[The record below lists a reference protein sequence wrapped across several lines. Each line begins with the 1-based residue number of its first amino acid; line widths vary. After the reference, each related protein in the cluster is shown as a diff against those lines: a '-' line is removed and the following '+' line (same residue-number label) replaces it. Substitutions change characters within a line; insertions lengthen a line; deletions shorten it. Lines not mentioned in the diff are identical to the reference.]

1 MPEEPR
7 LAYRFTVLL
16 AMLVVLIVGA
26 PILQAAEPEGLP
38 KLAEV
43 IMGVLFF
50 GMLLSAIAAV
60 TERRATVVIAVLL
73 MGMLVALWSV
83 NQSVNS
89 TWIAVVAE
97 AAGAVLLG
105 FTIALMFRHLFRAER
120 VTWNTIAASLCI
132 YLLMIVLWAELY
144 SILALLDPMSF
155 KIPPGADG
163 VTEVRDFGGQGNAMS
178 LYYSLVTMT
187 TLGYG
192 DIVPVSPPAR
202 TLAGI
207 QAVTGQLYIAVLVA
221 RLVGLH
227 IVHSRSENR
236 E

>member
-7 LAYRFTVLL
+7 SPYRFTVLL

-26 PILQAAEPEGLP
+26 PILEALEPSGFP
-38 KLAEV
+38 KLAESV
-43 IMGVLFF
+43 TAGLFF
-50 GMLLSAIAAV
+50 VMLLSAVHAV
-60 TERRATVVIAVLL
+60 SRRGIVIVAMLLLVGLLVVLWVVNRFVDSKWIE
-73 MGMLVALWSV
+73 VAR
-83 NQSVNS
+83 
-89 TWIAVVAE
+89 E
-97 AAGAVLLG
+97 ADSAVLLG
-105 FTIALMFRHLFRAER
+105 FTITVLFRHLFATDR

-144 SILALLDPMSF
+144 AIMAMLDPSAF
-155 KIPPGADG
+155 KLPTEYVSVGAFK
-163 VTEVRDFGGQGNAMS
+163 EFAGQGSTIA

-192 DIVPVSPPAR
+192 DIVPVSPLAR
-202 TLAGI
+202 TLAGL

-227 IVHSRSENR
+227 IVHSRR
-236 E
+236 V

>member
-7 LAYRFTVLL
+7 SAYRFTTLL
-16 AMLVVLIVGA
+16 AMLVLVLIGA
-26 PILQAAEPEGLP
+26 PILQAVEPEGLP
-38 KLAEV
+38 RLANV
-43 IMGVLFF
+43 ITGVLFF

-60 TERRATVVIAVLL
+60 TERRATVVITLL
-73 MGMLVALWSV
+73 LVGMLIALWSV
-83 NQSVNS
+83 NQSINS

-97 AAGAVLLG
+97 AEGAVLLG
-105 FTIALMFRHLFRAER
+105 FTITVLFRHLFRTDR

-144 SILALLDPMSF
+144 SIMALLDPMSF

-163 VTEVRDFGGQGNAMS
+163 AMEVRKFGGQGNAMA

-202 TLAGI
+202 MLAGL

-227 IVHSRSENR
+227 VVHSRSENR
-236 E
+236 A

>member
-7 LAYRFTVLL
+7 SAYRFTVLL
-16 AMLVVLIVGA
+16 AMLVVLIVAA
-26 PILQAAEPEGLP
+26 PILEALEPGGLP
-38 KLAEV
+38 KLAE
-43 IMGVLFF
+43 IITAVLFF
-50 GMLLSAIAAV
+50 AMLLSAVNAV
-60 TERRATVVIAVLL
+60 SERSIVIVAMLL
-73 MGMLVALWSV
+73 LVGLLVALWTI
-83 NQSVNS
+83 NQFVDAA
-89 TWIAVVAE
+89 WIAVVAE
-97 AAGAVLLG
+97 VDGAALLG
-105 FTIALMFRHLFRAER
+105 FTITVMFRYLFKTDK

-132 YLLMIVLWAELY
+132 YLLMIVLWSELY
-144 SILALLDPMSF
+144 AIVALLDPSAF
-155 KIPPGADG
+155 KLPAEYISVGAYKN
-163 VTEVRDFGGQGNAMS
+163 FAGQGSAIA

-227 IVHSRSENR
+227 VAHSRR
-236 E
+236 V